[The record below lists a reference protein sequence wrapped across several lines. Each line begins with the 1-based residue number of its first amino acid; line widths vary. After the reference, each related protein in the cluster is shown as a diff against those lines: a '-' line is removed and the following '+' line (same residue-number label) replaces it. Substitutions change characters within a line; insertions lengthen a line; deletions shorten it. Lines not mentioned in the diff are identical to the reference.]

1 MGKTNYLKFFS
12 LLAFIAFAAIS
23 CWATAESLHLL
34 LSSWPLAFCW
44 VVSVGFF
51 IIASLGTKMIVDSLN
66 QNVYIEKRGVL
77 LFGGIILVVLFWL
90 ICVMPTNTHT
100 FFFRNVVNEKV
111 AQDITTTQ
119 KYLDQIKNNKFY
131 TDSLNGI
138 IDNYNNTF
146 GRKLT
151 VLENEIKSSLNPGN
165 GPATKQI
172 LREFA
177 TMLGMTNETIK
188 PLSLSGNSSLDREKI
203 YDAYNIMLIRMRDD
217 YITGLKNRILDKKK
231 DNQQREKDAEKAY
244 NELDILQ
251 NQIKAGA
258 INLNDAKEIEGVSD
272 KINRGYAVIKANSTA
287 VKFAKDA
294 DKISSA
300 DEKAYTAENP
310 VSKVKRLTSV
320 FDVWKDFLGGAYAG
334 SGFLFWV
341 IIAILVDIAAFIFF
355 DITFKK

>member
-66 QNVYIEKRGVL
+66 QNVYIEKRGIML
-77 LFGGIILVVLFWL
+77 GGGIILVILFWL

-111 AQDITTTQ
+111 TLDITITK
-119 KYLDQIKNNKFY
+119 KYLSNIKNNQKT
-131 TDSLNGI
+131 TDSLKYRINNL
-138 IDNYNNTF
+138 DNALGKELQELLGEINNS
-146 GRKLT
+146 
-151 VLENEIKSSLNPGN
+151 NNPGYGPIAKAILQKIGFLLGTDPITPLSFVGTTPKDKENLKN
-165 GPATKQI
+165 GYIAKI
-172 LREFA
+172 
-177 TMLGMTNETIK
+177 NETK
-188 PLSLSGNSSLDREKI
+188 KATLERWEKELMI
-203 YDAYNIMLIRMRDD
+203 NV
-217 YITGLKNRILDKKK
+217 
-231 DNQQREKDAEKAY
+231 NQEGKKDAEKAY
-244 NELDILQ
+244 NELDNLEK
-251 NQIKAGA
+251 QIKAGA

-272 KINRGYAVIKANSTA
+272 KINRGYAVIKTNSNA
-287 VKFAKDA
+287 VKFENE
-294 DKISSA
+294 DK
-300 DEKAYTAENP
+300 KAYTSENP

-355 DITFKK
+355 DITFKKQA

>member
-34 LSSWPLAFCW
+34 LSSWPIAFCW

-66 QNVYIEKRGVL
+66 QNVYIEKRGIL
-77 LFGGIILVVLFWL
+77 LGGGIILVILFWL

-100 FFFRNVVNEKV
+100 FFFRNVIKDKV
-111 AQDITTTQ
+111 TLDITTTQ
-119 KYLDQIKNNKFY
+119 KYLSNIKNNQKT
-131 TDSLNGI
+131 TDSLTDRIKN
-138 IDNYNNTF
+138 
-146 GRKLT
+146 
-151 VLENEIKSSLNPGN
+151 LENGLGKELQELLGEINNSNNPGY
-165 GPATKQI
+165 GPNAKRI
-172 LREFA
+172 LEKIGFL
-177 TMLGMTNETIK
+177 LGTDPIA
-188 PLSLSGNSSLDREKI
+188 PLSFVGTTPKDKEN
-203 YDAYNIMLIRMRDD
+203 
-217 YITGLKNRILDKKK
+217 LKNGYIAKINDLKKATLERWEKALNK
-231 DNQQREKDAEKAY
+231 DVNQEGKKDAEKAY
-244 NELDILQ
+244 NDLDILQ
-251 NQIKAGA
+251 KQIKAGA

-272 KINRGYAVIKANSTA
+272 KINRGYAVIKTYFSA
-287 VKFAKDA
+287 VKFENE
-294 DKISSA
+294 DK
-300 DEKAYTAENP
+300 KAYTAENP

>member
-77 LFGGIILVVLFWL
+77 LFGGIILVILFWL

-111 AQDITTTQ
+111 ALDITTT
-119 KYLDQIKNNKFY
+119 KNYLSQIKTNEVNQGNIEADIEKFERTFNAKLNELKDELYNPLNAGDGKKVREKLYELGVLMDLDKISELSTKGNPSLEDIYQAYQDKLIGMKNTYIESLRNNKKKNNKQ
-131 TDSLNGI
+131 D
-138 IDNYNNTF
+138 
-146 GRKLT
+146 
-151 VLENEIKSSLNPGN
+151 EI
-165 GPATKQI
+165 
-172 LREFA
+172 
-177 TMLGMTNETIK
+177 
-188 PLSLSGNSSLDREKI
+188 
-203 YDAYNIMLIRMRDD
+203 
-217 YITGLKNRILDKKK
+217 
-231 DNQQREKDAEKAY
+231 DAEKAY
-244 NELDILQ
+244 NELDNLEK
-251 NQIKAGA
+251 QIKAGA

-272 KINRGYAVIKANSTA
+272 KINRGYAVIKTNSNA
-287 VKFAKDA
+287 VKFENE
-294 DKISSA
+294 DK
-300 DEKAYTAENP
+300 KAYTAENP

>member
-1 MGKTNYLKFFS
+1 MGATNYLKFFS

-100 FFFRNVVNEKV
+100 FFFRNKVNEKV

-119 KYLDQIKNNKFY
+119 KYLDQIKNNQRFI
-131 TDSLNGI
+131 DSLGNKI
-138 IDNYNNTF
+138 NDFDNTLEA
-146 GRKLT
+146 KL
-151 VLENEIKSSLNPGN
+151 LELKAEIENPLNPGN
-165 GPATKQI
+165 GPVTKKI
-172 LREFA
+172 LKDFA
-177 TMLGMTNETIK
+177 IMLGVPNIE
-188 PLSLSGNSSLDREKI
+188 PLSTVGTSNQDRTKLYEAYREKI
-203 YDAYNIMLIRMRDD
+203 YAIKESKTNQLNSQIQNN
-217 YITGLKNRILDKKK
+217 K
-231 DNQQREKDAEKAY
+231 NQQREKDAEKAY

-251 NQIKAGA
+251 KQIKAGA

-272 KINRGYAVIKANSTA
+272 KINRGYAVIKANSSA
-287 VKFAKDA
+287 VIFENE
-294 DKISSA
+294 DK
-300 DEKAYTAENP
+300 KAYTAENP

-320 FDVWKDFLGGAYAG
+320 FDVWKDFLAGAYAG
-334 SGFLFWV
+334 SGFLFWI
-341 IIAILVDIAAFIFF
+341 IIAILVDVAAFIFF

>member
-1 MGKTNYLKFFS
+1 MGATNYLKFFS

-34 LSSWPLAFCW
+34 LPSWPIVFCW

-77 LFGGIILVVLFWL
+77 LVGGIILVILFWL

-100 FFFRNVVNEKV
+100 FFFRNKVNEKV
-111 AQDITTTQ
+111 DLDITTTK
-119 KYLDQIKNNKFY
+119 KYLSDIKNNQKT
-131 TDSLNGI
+131 TDSLNYRI
-138 IDNYNNTF
+138 NNLDNALGKELQELLGEINNS
-146 GRKLT
+146 
-151 VLENEIKSSLNPGN
+151 NNPGYGPNAKAILQKIGFLLGTDPITPLSFVGTTPRDKENLKN
-165 GPATKQI
+165 GYIAKI
-172 LREFA
+172 
-177 TMLGMTNETIK
+177 NETK
-188 PLSLSGNSSLDREKI
+188 KTTLERWEKE
-203 YDAYNIMLIRMRDD
+203 
-217 YITGLKNRILDKKK
+217 LKKTV
-231 DNQQREKDAEKAY
+231 NQEGKKDAEKAY

-251 NQIKAGA
+251 KQIKAGA
-258 INLNDAKEIEGVSD
+258 INLNDAKEIEVVSD
-272 KINRGYAVIKANSTA
+272 KINRGYAVIKANSSA
-287 VKFAKDA
+287 VKFAKDT

-320 FDVWKDFLGGAYAG
+320 FDVWKDFLAGAYAG

>member
-77 LFGGIILVVLFWL
+77 LFGGIILVILFWL

-100 FFFRNVVNEKV
+100 FFFRNVVTEKV
-111 AQDITTTQ
+111 NLDITTTK
-119 KYLDQIKNNKFY
+119 KYLNEIKNNQKT
-131 TDSLNGI
+131 TDSLNYRI
-138 IDNYNNTF
+138 NNLDNALGKELEELLAEINNS
-146 GRKLT
+146 
-151 VLENEIKSSLNPGN
+151 NNPGYGPNAKTILQKIGFLLGTDPISPLSFVGTTPRDKENLKN
-165 GPATKQI
+165 GYIAKI
-172 LREFA
+172 
-177 TMLGMTNETIK
+177 NETK
-188 PLSLSGNSSLDREKI
+188 KTTLEKWEKE
-203 YDAYNIMLIRMRDD
+203 
-217 YITGLKNRILDKKK
+217 LKKTV
-231 DNQQREKDAEKAY
+231 NQEGKKDAEKAY
-244 NELDILQ
+244 IELDNLEK
-251 NQIKAGA
+251 QIKAGA

-272 KINRGYAVIKANSTA
+272 KINRGYAVIKTNPKA
-287 VKFAKDA
+287 VNFEDE
-294 DKISSA
+294 DK
-300 DEKAYTAENP
+300 KAYTAENP

>member
-1 MGKTNYLKFFS
+1 MGATNYLKFFS

-77 LFGGIILVVLFWL
+77 LFGGIILVILFWL

-111 AQDITTTQ
+111 NLDITTTK
-119 KYLDQIKNNKFY
+119 KYLNDVKNNKFY
-131 TDSLNGI
+131 TDSINGI
-138 IDNYNNTF
+138 IENYNNTF

-151 VLENEIKSSLNPGN
+151 VLENEIKNSLNPGN

-172 LREFA
+172 LKEFA

-188 PLSLSGNSSLDREKI
+188 PLSLPGNSSYDREKI
-203 YDAYNIMLIRMRDD
+203 YDAYNKMLIEMRDE
-217 YITGLKNRILDKKK
+217 YITGLKNQILDKKK

-244 NELDILQ
+244 NELDNLEK
-251 NQIKAGA
+251 QIKAGA

-272 KINRGYAVIKANSTA
+272 KINRGYAVIKTNSNA
-287 VKFAKDA
+287 VKFENE
-294 DKISSA
+294 DK
-300 DEKAYTAENP
+300 KAYTAENP

>member
-1 MGKTNYLKFFS
+1 MGATNYLKFFS

-34 LSSWPLAFCW
+34 LSSWPIAFCW

-66 QNVYIEKRGVL
+66 QNVYIEKRGIL
-77 LFGGIILVVLFWL
+77 LGGGIILVILFWL

-111 AQDITTTQ
+111 AQDITTT
-119 KYLDQIKNNKFY
+119 KNYLDQIKNNKFY

-172 LREFA
+172 LKEFA

-188 PLSLSGNSSLDREKI
+188 PLSLPGNSSQDREKI

-231 DNQQREKDAEKAY
+231 DNQQREKESEKAY

-272 KINRGYAVIKANSTA
+272 KINRGYAVIKTNSNA
-287 VKFAKDA
+287 VKFENE
-294 DKISSA
+294 DK
-300 DEKAYTAENP
+300 KAYTAENP

>member
-1 MGKTNYLKFFS
+1 MGATNYLKFFS

-34 LSSWPLAFCW
+34 LSSWPIAFCW

-66 QNVYIEKRGVL
+66 QNVYIEKRGMML
-77 LFGGIILVVLFWL
+77 GGGILLVILFWL

-100 FFFRNVVNEKV
+100 FFFRNVIKDKV
-111 AQDITTTQ
+111 TLDITTTQ
-119 KYLDQIKNNKFY
+119 KYLSDIKNNQKT
-131 TDSLNGI
+131 TDSLTDRIKNLDNGLGKELQELLGEI
-138 IDNYNNTF
+138 NNS
-146 GRKLT
+146 
-151 VLENEIKSSLNPGN
+151 NNPGYGRN
-165 GPATKQI
+165 AKRI
-172 LREFA
+172 LEKIGFL
-177 TMLGMTNETIK
+177 LGTDPIA
-188 PLSLSGNSSLDREKI
+188 PLSFVGTTPRDKENLKNGYIAKINDLKKATLERWEKALNSSVNPEGK
-203 YDAYNIMLIRMRDD
+203 
-217 YITGLKNRILDKKK
+217 
-231 DNQQREKDAEKAY
+231 KDAEKAY
-244 NELDILQ
+244 NDLDILQ
-251 NQIKAGA
+251 KQIKAGA

-272 KINRGYAVIKANSTA
+272 KINSGYAVIKTYSSA
-287 VKFAKDA
+287 VKFKDA

-334 SGFLFWV
+334 SGFLFWI
-341 IIAILVDIAAFIFF
+341 IIAILVDVAAFIFF